1 MEKCKIYK
9 NIIKKDNRGFFC
21 KIFNFKK
28 LHNFR
33 IKEIYISSSKK
44 NCFRG
49 FHFQIPPYAVDKIV
63 TCSKGEALDIVI
75 DLRKKSK
82 NFGKLKYYKLDS
94 INKSLF
100 IPKGFAH
107 GFISLSNNSELIYLT
122 NNVYSKIHDKG
133 VHFSILNL
141 LSKKIKKLK
150 ISNRDKKLPKIFEF
164 KNPF

>member
-1 MEKCKIYK
+1 MEKCRIYK

-28 LHNFR
+28 F
-33 IKEIYISSSKK
+33 
-44 NCFRG
+44 
-49 FHFQIPPYAVDKIV
+49 DKIV
-63 TCSKGEALDIVI
+63 TCSRGEVLDIVI

-133 VHFSILNL
+133 LHFSILNL
-141 LSKKIKKLK
+141 SSKEIKIHFKIKL
-150 ISNRDKKLPKIFEF
+150 E
-164 KNPF
+164 